1 MYNAY
6 TYKGRSTSTH
16 NLNEKTDICTNIS
29 KHLLNGGA
37 ETPLGRRGR
46 AEQSLGPDSSI
57 LLETARFLIYL
68 FFLKKEEI
76 EKFLGAK

>member
-29 KHLLNGGA
+29 KHLLNGGPKHLLDGGA
-37 ETPLGRRGR
+37 ELSR
-46 AEQSLGPDSSI
+46 AWGQ
-57 LLETARFLIYL
+57 TAA
-68 FFLKKEEI
+68 FF
-76 EKFLGAK
+76 